1 MKTENKK
8 KKPSS
13 SNNENKKRKITAEG
27 WKRQNTKN
35 KKIKEIFN

>member
-1 MKTENKK
+1 METENKK

-27 WKRQNTKN
+27 WKRLNTKN
-35 KKIKEIFN
+35 KNVKETFI